1 MELHLAAH
9 MELLLL
15 LFGLLEFLPVDS
27 QAQWQVWYYFV
38 QTISKVNYHWDR
50 ILLLIVRVI
59 LLFLLGTYAGQYAM
73 QGFLNL
79 NWAPWKILV
88 ITRSYVYMFI
98 LIHLIIYFE
107 STDAFVKVSSIL
119 KYILQ
124 GDISPPY
131 PTSSSSYFW
140 VLLTI
145 LVVH

>member
-98 LIHLIIYFE
+98 LIMYYVNYLLWINLCICK
-107 STDAFVKVSSIL
+107 SVRIL
-119 KYILQ
+119 LNWNSCPQLWNKGI
-124 GDISPPY
+124 
-131 PTSSSSYFW
+131 
-140 VLLTI
+140 
-145 LVVH
+145 